1 MKRYLLPVAIGLVSI
16 GCVKSAV
23 DPLSDDYPEPATYD
37 FNQIVSS
44 ERTKDEGGKFHFEL
58 VLTTAEGDALSLELV
73 ADTYYLPA
81 KTFSGATAEAAR
93 SGNYV
98 TSACYFTKSGAAP
111 VPLNNTGT
119 LTVGKNDTHYTAQGY
134 LWTAEGEAF
143 HVNAS
148 FDTVYEPEDEP
159 VKMPALLVANPGAGS
174 VTVVLATDG
183 VSASPNLYGG
193 TDYKGTG
200 NYIALDI
207 YSPDGKLYPGTYEP
221 SLAGGYITEGR
232 FGIGWEMDYEYMP
245 GMSIKVELGSRWYT
259 IENDASTN
267 VALTTGAVT
276 VEKTGSTYTVSYRN
290 DDIWVSYTGAIEA
303 LDYETIDYVSLT
315 KAVQVAQTGANTLTL
330 RLASD
335 GVEASWVEAYQYF
348 TFSGEGNYVTLEI
361 YTADGTLAAGSYKAS
376 AGQGCAEGEFGSG
389 YSWDYEYAPGMFYTI
404 AGGSTWYTLAGGNE
418 TSAFITDGV
427 VNVSYEG
434 DVCTIVLESSAANAK
449 FVGKLAE

>member
-1 MKRYLLPVAIGLVSI
+1 MKKYMLLAAIGLVSI

-23 DPLSDDYPEPATYD
+23 DPLSGDYPEPATYK
-37 FNQIVSS
+37 FNQLVSS
-44 ERTKDEGGKFHFEL
+44 ERSKDDDGKFHFNL
-58 VLTTAEGDALSLELV
+58 QLGTSAGDVLALELM

-81 KTFSGATAEAAR
+81 KVFSGAASVAAK
-93 SGNYV
+93 SGNYL
-98 TSACYFTKSGAAP
+98 TDKSSFCPSGAAP
-111 VPLNNTGT
+111 ASLNSTGT
-119 LTVGKNDTHYTAQGY
+119 LTVTKDADHYTMTGY
-134 LWTAEGEAF
+134 LWTAEGNAF
-143 HVNAS
+143 HINAT
-148 FDTVYEPEDEP
+148 FDAVYEPEAEP
-159 VKMPALLVANPGAGS
+159 VKLPALLIANPGAGS

-183 VSASPNLYGG
+183 VSASPNMYGG

-221 SLAGGYITEGR
+221 SFAGGYITEGK

-245 GMSIKVELGSRWYT
+245 GVSIKVELGSRWYT

-276 VEKTGSTYTVSYRN
+276 VEKTGSTYTVSYKN

-303 LDYETIDYVSLT
+303 LDYETIEYVSLT

-330 RLASD
+330 RLATD
-335 GVEASWVEAYQYF
+335 GIEASWVEAYQYF

-389 YSWDYEYAPGMFYTI
+389 YSWDYEYAPGMYYTI
-404 AGGSTWYTLAGGNE
+404 AGGSTWYTLTGGNE
-418 TSAFITDGV
+418 TSTFITDGTV
-427 VNVSYEG
+427 TVSYEG
-434 DVCTIVLESSAANAK
+434 DVCTLVLESSAANAK
-449 FVGKLAE
+449 FVGKIAE